1 MLQDQH
7 QTTIVEDR
15 PHSLMTT
22 KKSNKQ
28 GPSHRKVRRWN
39 NENFV
44 HLAAELYKNNNN
56 NNNGSR
62 GGTGKAAAHA
72 LLKGHAHAAQYRSIK
87 GDDVEEGNYPPHAK
101 SNIMTR
107 LLRDDQGRFTTT
119 LRDELFDDEVP
130 STWTTTNTDL
140 PRRRI
145 TRASATMSLTPEDM
159 LLRIEPRLRNVVLRA
174 CENSMPASLVVNRV
188 EAFLLRTHQLSI
200 PTAAAADSATM
211 NLSTEATTP
220 RATQAAQGTSAKI
233 GSDDDKEEN
242 DWWCDILLE
251 APTITHLALED
262 HVSTMTTTTSNLTT
276 TTIRFLFDGHS
287 PNGGFHRLLMHGLCQ
302 FHGLKASSTTM
313 NVTTRHG
320 TSVEARLLVA
330 TGTVTETL
338 KHVKMVDYI
347 MLRKEFRDGGI
358 VPDAGAPIPNHN
370 RMTESLQALTV

>member
-1 MLQDQH
+1 MLQDHH

-44 HLAAELYKNNNN
+44 HLAAELYKNNN
-56 NNNGSR
+56 
-62 GGTGKAAAHA
+62 TGKAAAHA

-87 GDDVEEGNYPPHAK
+87 GDDAEENVDGDYPTNDM

-130 STWTTTNTDL
+130 STWTITNTDL

-145 TRASATMSLTPEDM
+145 TRASPTMSLTPEDM

-174 CENSMPASLVVNRV
+174 CENSMPASLVVNHV
-188 EAFLLRTHQLSI
+188 EAFLLRTHHLPI
-200 PTAAAADSATM
+200 PNAAAADSGTM
-211 NLSTEATTP
+211 NRSTTEAITS
-220 RATQAAQGTSAKI
+220 RATQPAPGTLAKI
-233 GSDDDKEEN
+233 GSEDDEEEN
-242 DWWCDILLE
+242 DWWRDILLE
-251 APTITHLALED
+251 APTVTHLAQQD
-262 HVSTMTTTTSNLTT
+262 HVSTTTKTTSSITT

-302 FHGLKASSTTM
+302 FHGLKATSTTV
-313 NVTTRHG
+313 NVTSRHG
-320 TSVEARLLVA
+320 TTVEARLLVA

-358 VPDAGAPIPNHN
+358 VLDAFTPVPNHN